1 MTFPGL
7 VVDGNDVLAVYEASA
22 EAVARARAGQGPTL
36 IECKTYRWQTHFEG
50 EPDTYR
56 PPEEVRAWLERE
68 PIAPYRQR
76 LIEDGVLSES
86 IAIEIEAQVVAELD
100 AAVDF
105 ARQSPWP
112 EPETA
117 LQDLWA

>member
-1 MTFPGL
+1 
-7 VVDGNDVLAVYEASA
+7 
-22 EAVARARAGQGPTL
+22 L

-56 PPEEVRAWLERE
+56 PPEEVQAWLKRE
-68 PIAPYRQR
+68 PIAAFRQR
-76 LIEDGVLSES
+76 LIEGDVLDEPG
-86 IAIEIEAQVVAELD
+86 AARIEGDVIAELD
-100 AAVDF
+100 AAVEY
-105 ARQSPWP
+105 ARQSPLP